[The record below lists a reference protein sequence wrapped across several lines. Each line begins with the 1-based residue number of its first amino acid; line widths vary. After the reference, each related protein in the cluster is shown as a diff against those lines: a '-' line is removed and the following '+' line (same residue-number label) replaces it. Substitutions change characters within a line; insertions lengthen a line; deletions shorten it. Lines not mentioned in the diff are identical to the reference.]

1 MRKFLAVVK
10 REYLKLVWSK
20 TFIIGTLAAPLL
32 STIFAVVPALM
43 FSIEGEATR
52 IAVIDQ
58 SGKLSTVF
66 AAQLNEDKQ
75 VEKAVRNSAG
85 GMSQS
90 QVEQARQTA
99 EKTNVKFIVEIIK
112 PDNRALD
119 EVKQELNSRLR
130 EQKLDSYVIIPANL
144 EEEKYDYFARNTSD
158 FVAQNRV
165 ERALNQALRQTRLAE
180 ANISLSKLD
189 EINKPVKLSSTRISE
204 TGENSDSGESFLF
217 LFVVGI
223 MIYITLLIYGQ
234 TVLAAVVEEKETR
247 IAEILFSSASPFE
260 LMLGKLVGV
269 GLVAMTQLG
278 IWVLSGAAIL
288 GYGLTAMNARGFELT
303 APYLSPAFVVL
314 LFVYFLLGFFTYAT
328 IYALIGSMVTTV
340 QEGGQL
346 SFPIIMIL
354 VATLYAAVP
363 VIRSPNS
370 TFSFWLSIL
379 PFVSPIVMPIRL
391 AINTP
396 PLWQIALSIVM
407 SLATIIALVWLA
419 GRTYRIGMLM
429 YGKKAT
435 IPEVFRW
442 IRQP

>member
-20 TFIIGTLAAPLL
+20 TFIIGTLLAPVL
-32 STIFAVVPALM
+32 SIVFAVVPALM
-43 FSIEGEATR
+43 FSIEGEASR
-52 IAVIDQ
+52 IAVVDQ
-58 SGKLSTVF
+58 SGKLGARF
-66 AAQLNEDKQ
+66 AAALNQDKQ
-75 VEKAVRNSAG
+75 TEKAIRTATG
-85 GMSQS
+85 GMNQA
-90 QVEQARQTA
+90 QTEQARQAA
-99 EKTNVKFIVEIIK
+99 EKTNVKFIVENVNLENQSLDQIK
-112 PDNRALD
+112 R
-119 EVKQELNSRLR
+119 ELNNRLR
-130 EQKLDSYVIIPANL
+130 EQKLDSYVVIPANFD
-144 EEEKYDYFARNTSD
+144 EEKYDYFARNTSD
-158 FVAQNRV
+158 FIAQSRV
-165 ERALNQALRQTRLAE
+165 ERALNEAVRETRLE
-180 ANISLSKLD
+180 QSNISQSKLD
-189 EINKPVKLSSTRISE
+189 EINKEIKLNSTRISE
-204 TGENSDSGESFLF
+204 AGENADSGESFWF
-217 LFVVGI
+217 MFIVAM

-234 TVLAAVVEEKETR
+234 QVLAAVVEEKETR

-269 GLVAMTQLG
+269 GLVALTQLG

-288 GYGLTAMNARGFELT
+288 SFGLTAINATGFAIS
-303 APYLSPAFVVL
+303 APDLSPTFVVL

-346 SFPIIMIL
+346 SFPVIMIL
-354 VATLYAAVP
+354 VATLYAALP

-370 TFSFWLSIL
+370 AFSFWLSIL

-391 AINTP
+391 AISTP
-396 PLWQIALSIVM
+396 PLWQILLSIAT
-407 SLATIIALVWLA
+407 SLAAIMALVWLA